1 MTPLY
6 SRRIFLSG
14 ALLSPLLLAAC
25 GGEQADA
32 AVPPQVNYGRDT
44 CDRCGMII
52 SDERFAGGLVAEDGT
67 ANLYD
72 DIGEMLAT
80 VREEGLNGRR
90 AWVHDWN
97 TRAWIDGTAA
107 TIVRGEPEI
116 TPMGTGFVAFG
127 TRNDAES
134 FAAEHNGTVMTWQE
148 ATAPES

>member
-1 MTPLY
+1 M
-6 SRRIFLSG
+6 FLSG

-25 GGEQADA
+25 GGEQVDA

-67 ANLYD
+67 ASLYD
-72 DIGEMLAT
+72 DIGEMLAV

-90 AWVHDWN
+90 AWVHDRN

-127 TRNDAES
+127 MRSDAEAFS
-134 FAAEHNGTVMTWQE
+134 AEHDGAIMNWQE